1 MVWQEYIASVFV
13 NRSMDRKIR
22 IPLDRGID
30 KAAKDVYVNRL
41 FMVTRARM
49 TEAKGSSAVF
59 CTETADSCRF
69 RK

>member
-1 MVWQEYIASVFV
+1 M
-13 NRSMDRKIR
+13 
-22 IPLDRGID
+22 PLDRGID
-30 KAAKDVYVNRL
+30 KAEKDVYVNRL